1 METFIMMYRTHC
13 QRMLDTVVSAN
24 FEGVSLVVSVSLLLS
39 LVISTAS
46 ILFDHNLCTWSILPL
61 IPGTMVEIIT
71 MTEYFGIYKFFHWE
85 SHPFPKICTFL
96 LTSVFLPQVQNF
108 ITHFWQGMPSHIIS
122 VLECPVVVDI
132 VAICDSI
139 SYKVRTFHKAHCC
152 LSTSFS

>member
-1 METFIMMYRTHC
+1 
-13 QRMLDTVVSAN
+13 
-24 FEGVSLVVSVSLLLS
+24 
-39 LVISTAS
+39 
-46 ILFDHNLCTWSILPL
+46 
-61 IPGTMVEIIT
+61 

-85 SHPFPKICTFL
+85 SHPFPNLCTFL

-139 SYKVRTFHKAHCC
+139 SYKVRTFHKANCC
-152 LSTSFS
+152 LSASFS